1 MIDKNNK
8 HYIWDKIFRAKTW
21 GKYPSEDLI
30 RFISKNYYNSKVNRE
45 NIKIL
50 EIDLEQEQT
59 QVFSTKALQYL
70 GLIFQKSYRN
80 F

>member
-1 MIDKNNK
+1 M
-8 HYIWDKIFRAKTW
+8 

-50 EIDLEQEQT
+50 EIGSGTEQT
-59 QVFSTKALQYL
+59 CVFST
-70 GLIFQKSYRN
+70 
-80 F
+80 